1 LIFLFRIAAVTAV
14 IGLAACSSSPP
25 PPPVNYQPL
34 NYSYLP
40 PITLKVATVNIQNDY
55 VPDPGAATLI
65 GEDPEPPATA
75 LLGVAT
81 QRLVA
86 NGTPGTATFTIE
98 NASIEEA
105 NGNLTGTLTARLDVI
120 SADGRRNGF
129 TEASVSHTETAPDPD
144 AAPADVQA
152 ALYGMTKELMDEMNV
167 QMQYQIQ
174 RNLSDWVVYAPN
186 AAAPPLNSGTASSGA
201 IIATPLPGS
210 AVIPGAPPAA
220 PVVPAA
226 PVAPAQPNAPL
237 PLGSGIL
244 GTLPVNPPAPAVSQ

>member
-1 LIFLFRIAAVTAV
+1 MNLFRIAAVATA
-14 IGLAACSSSPP
+14 IALAACSGSPP

-75 LLGVAT
+75 LQGVAT

-98 NASIEEA
+98 NASIEET
-105 NGNLTGTLTARLDVI
+105 NGNLIGTLTARLDVI

-129 TEASVSHTETAPDPD
+129 TEASVTHTQTAPDPD

-152 ALYGMTKELMDEMNV
+152 ALYDMTKQLMDAMNV

-186 AAAPPLNSGTASSGA
+186 AAAAPLASSPAANGA
-201 IIATPLPGS
+201 IIATPLPS
-210 AVIPGAPPAA
+210 TAVIPGAPMAS
-220 PVVPAA
+220 PVA
-226 PVAPAQPNAPL
+226 PVAPVMPAQPNAPL

-244 GTLPVNPPAPAVSQ
+244 GTLPVTPPAPAVSQ

>member
-1 LIFLFRIAAVTAV
+1 MILLFRIAAVAAV
-14 IGLAACSSSPP
+14 LAVAACSSSPP
-25 PPPVNYQPL
+25 PAPPVVYKPL

-40 PITLKVATVNIQNDY
+40 PITLKVATVNVQNNY

-75 LLGVAT
+75 LLAVAT

-86 NGTPGTATFTIE
+86 NGTPGTANFTIE
-98 NASIEEA
+98 NASIEES
-105 NGNLTGTLTARLDVI
+105 NGNLTGTLSARLDVI

-144 AAPADVQA
+144 AAPADMQA
-152 ALYGMTKELMDEMNV
+152 ALYGMTKQLMDEMNV

-186 AAAPPLNSGTASSGA
+186 AAAPPLNSTGNGA

-210 AVIPGAPPAA
+210 AVTQGAPPAA
-220 PVVPAA
+220 PAPA
-226 PVAPAQPNAPL
+226 APAQPNAPL
-237 PLGSGIL
+237 PLGSHVL
-244 GTLPVNPPAPAVSQ
+244 GTLPVTPPVSQ